1 MLTGFDGALSRHPL
15 PWVRVRELGV
25 NEMLD
30 DGLTVDV
37 PADLRFDVAI
47 APGEAFVLSKM
58 LRP

>member
-1 MLTGFDGALSRHPL
+1 
-15 PWVRVRELGV
+15 VREIGV

-37 PADLRFDVAI
+37 PADLRFDVTI

>member
-1 MLTGFDGALSRHPL
+1 
-15 PWVRVRELGV
+15 VREIGV

-37 PADLRFDVAI
+37 PADLRFDFAI